1 MKLRNILLMSV
12 FTSIIATGML
22 VVMIYV
28 IPPREPVVDTYKV
41 ISSETTDSQSLFGT
55 SHTYY
60 LIVQDNNG
68 NKKTYEVSADEYFTA
83 KETGFYTRE
92 SFKEN

>member
-1 MKLRNILLMSV
+1 MSLRNILLMSV
-12 FTSIIATGML
+12 FTSIIATVIL
-22 VVMIYV
+22 VVMIHV

-41 ISSETTDSQSLFGT
+41 LSSETTDSQSIFGT

-60 LIVQDNNG
+60 LIVQDKNG

-83 KETGFYTRE
+83 NETGVYTRE
-92 SFKEN
+92 TLKE

>member
-1 MKLRNILLMSV
+1 MKLRDILLGTVMV
-12 FTSIIATGML
+12 SIIASCML
-22 VVMIYV
+22 AVLIHI

-41 ISSETTDSQSLFGT
+41 ISSETTDSQSIFGT

-60 LIVQDNNG
+60 LIVQDKNG

-83 KETGFYTRE
+83 NETGVYTRE
-92 SFKEN
+92 TLKE

>member
-1 MKLRNILLMSV
+1 MKLRDILFGTAIV
-12 FTSIIATGML
+12 SIIASGML
-22 VVMIYV
+22 EVLILM

-41 ISSETTDSQSLFGT
+41 ISSETTDSQSIFGT

-60 LIVQDNNG
+60 LIVQDKNG

-83 KETGFYTRE
+83 NETGVYTRE
-92 SFKEN
+92 TLKE

>member
-1 MKLRNILLMSV
+1 MKLRDILLGTVML
-12 FTSIIATGML
+12 SIIASCMF
-22 VVMIYV
+22 VVLIRV

-41 ISSETTDSQSLFGT
+41 ISSETTNSQSIFGT

-60 LIVQDNNG
+60 LIVQDKNG

-83 KETGFYTRE
+83 NETGVYTRE
-92 SFKEN
+92 TLKE